1 MHTHG
6 GVSRAPGDLVLVG
19 VVLPVTDL
27 GEERGG
33 DSEGG
38 GEEPDERDVDGVGPG
53 SGHVL
58 ALGPL
63 GVLHKEVPGEEES
76 GQRQEEEEA
85 VVEISGERESVRSVQ
100 VLDNLDL
107 NNDQFQPSTFQTFS
121 EKTHL

>member
-63 GVLHKEVPGEEES
+63 GVLHEEMPGEEEG
-76 GQRQEEEEA
+76 GQGQEEEEA
-85 VVEISGERESVRSVQ
+85 VVEISGERECQVSASVGQ
-100 VLDNLDL
+100 LGFK
-107 NNDQFQPSTFQTFS
+107 Q
-121 EKTHL
+121 